1 MISGVNRYTVVQEV
15 SASPAYAERTTRR
28 AEKSREGGVGAG
40 RGALARRPR
49 ELLGQSWGLR
59 GPRALG
65 CGETATR
72 RDGGGGSSLL
82 TAAAMA

>member
-1 MISGVNRYTVVQEV
+1 M
-15 SASPAYAERTTRR
+15 
-28 AEKSREGGVGAG
+28 GAG